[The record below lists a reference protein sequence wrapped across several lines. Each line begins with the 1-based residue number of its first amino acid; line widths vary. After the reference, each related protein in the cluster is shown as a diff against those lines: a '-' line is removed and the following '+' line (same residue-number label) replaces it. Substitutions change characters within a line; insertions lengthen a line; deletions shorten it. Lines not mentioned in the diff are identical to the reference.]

1 MSIPELDVD
10 FIEQLKN
17 ISIDSESELNFFDL
31 GGSGYLENPTSDLI
45 ALFMGAQRTVPPWL
59 LKALLCNLDATLDV
73 DDIDFTSLE
82 VLREAQTAD
91 GKYLD
96 ILIKHDDFIIGI
108 EHKVRADTYNP
119 FPSYVNLIESYG
131 DNNQRVYRCILKP
144 DSNYAKGTE
153 GWQVVNY
160 SELLTTAVQRLGYEL
175 MNNPLSKWAIF
186 YQEFLNHLKHLS
198 ETSMDSVSDKNV
210 AFVTENFSSLIKSV
224 QLLEMYESAMT
235 EEAKLVVSEVLP
247 DVHISTSIN
256 NWKGY
261 YKAIHLM
268 PGCWGQG
275 KTGVTLVYR
284 PSPDGQD
291 EAEFYVNGWIHA
303 ENYPDINALKEEV
316 RLALSNGSFIPTAS
330 SEDYDISITSKG
342 QLLELSFWG
351 RTRTKKDAMIL
362 LKDMTAWV
370 NMRVRA

>member
-1 MSIPELDVD
+1 MSITELDTN
-10 FIEQLKN
+10 FIERLKN
-17 ISIDSESELNFFDL
+17 ITIDSESELNFFEL

-45 ALFMGAQRTVPPWL
+45 ALFMGAQKTVSPWL
-59 LKALLCNLDATLDV
+59 LKALLCNLDTTLDV

-82 VLREAQTAD
+82 VQREAQTAD

-96 ILIKHDDFIIGI
+96 ILIKHDEFIIGI

-119 FPSYVNLIESYG
+119 FPSYVNLIERYG

-144 DSNYAKGTE
+144 DNNYAKGAE
-153 GWQVVNY
+153 GWQLVNY
-160 SELLTTAVQRLGYEL
+160 SELLTTALQRLGGEL
-175 MNNPLSKWAIF
+175 MDNPLSKWTVF
-186 YQEFLNHLKHLS
+186 YQEFLNHLKNLS

-210 AFVTENFSSLIKSV
+210 EFVTENFSSLIKSV
-224 QLLEMYESAMT
+224 QLLEMYESAIT

-247 DVHISTSIN
+247 DAHIATSIN
-256 NWKGY
+256 NWKDY

-284 PSPDGQD
+284 PSSNGQG
-291 EAEFYVNGWIHA
+291 EAEFYVNGWIHSD
-303 ENYPDINALKEEV
+303 NYPDINALKEEV

-330 SEDYDISITSKG
+330 PEDYDVSITSKG

-351 RTRTKKDAMIL
+351 NTHSKKDAMML
-362 LKDMTAWV
+362 LKDMTTWV
-370 NMRVRA
+370 DERIGA